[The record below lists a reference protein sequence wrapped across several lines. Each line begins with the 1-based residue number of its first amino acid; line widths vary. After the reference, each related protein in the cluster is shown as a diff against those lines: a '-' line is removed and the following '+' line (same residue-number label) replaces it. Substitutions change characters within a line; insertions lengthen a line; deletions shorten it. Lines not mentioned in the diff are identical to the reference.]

1 MSKRSNA
8 MATSANGGVS
18 SPQPAADKQKM
29 LLSSDVGHFSLLRA
43 LHLAD
48 LITLMNGFCGVMS
61 VFSSL
66 RYCLGDE
73 TEHSHIW
80 TALIFL
86 PFGFFFDAFDGK
98 VARWRKKSSLMGQEL
113 DSLAD
118 LVGYTHSRHFPPA
131 VGDRQLTHLLQIS
144 FGVAPAM
151 VAFSI
156 GLRSTAD
163 TLALTFFVLCGLTRL
178 ARFNVTVSVLPK
190 DATGKSKYFEGT
202 PIPTSLGM
210 DAVMAYWVQQGWIL
224 HKLPFGVWM
233 EGTPFEIH
241 PIVFLFV
248 LHGCLMTSKT
258 IRLPK
263 P

>member
-1 MSKRSNA
+1 MSKRTSS
-8 MATSANGGVS
+8 MASNGGVPKDAAGAS
-18 SPQPAADKQKM
+18 QPAIDKQKM
-29 LLSSDVGHFSLLRA
+29 LLSADVGHFSLVRA

-61 VFSSL
+61 IFSSL
-66 RYCLGDE
+66 RYCLGDPE
-73 TEHSHIW
+73 DVGSVW
-80 TALIFL
+80 AALIFL

-118 LVGYTHSRHFPPA
+118 L
-131 VGDRQLTHLLQIS
+131 IS

-151 VAFSI
+151 VAFTL
-156 GLRSTAD
+156 GFRSMVD
-163 TLALTFFVLCGLTRL
+163 TLGLTFFVLCGLTRL

-190 DATGKSKYFEGT
+190 DATGKSKFFEGT
-202 PIPTSLGM
+202 PIPTSLGV
-210 DAVMAYWVQQGWIL
+210 DAIMAYWVQQGWIL
-224 HKLPFGVWM
+224 EKLPLGVWL
-233 EGTPFEIH
+233 EGTVLEFH
-241 PIVFLFV
+241 PLVLMFV
-248 LHGCLMTSKT
+248 IHGCLMTSKT